1 MIKSE
6 LIQIIT
12 ARNPHLYHRDAEKVL
27 AAVLDEIVGALEDG
41 GRVELRG
48 FGTFSVRHR
57 PSRSGRNPRN
67 GKSVFVE
74 EKWVPFFKTS
84 RDLQRRLN
92 PADEE
97 AQREPGKRI
106 TSRETG

>member
-1 MIKSE
+1 M
-6 LIQIIT
+6 
-12 ARNPHLYHRDAEKVL
+12 
-27 AAVLDEIVGALEDG
+27 
-41 GRVELRG
+41 
-48 FGTFSVRHR
+48 
-57 PSRSGRNPRN
+57 
-67 GKSVFVE
+67 
-74 EKWVPFFKTS
+74 PFFKTS